1 MSTNNDAIK
10 MEPERNSVQGKRVLL
25 IGSGADIDGRA
36 MGDAIDAN
44 RAGFDL
50 VARVNKGYGTP
61 EDCGSRADLVFVRKR
76 AWFALWFLRLKRWL
90 IQQEQD
96 TPGEMLRIVAFWD
109 GVGCPPSYAADV
121 AKELNLPKASTGLLA
136 AKWLLDRGA
145 DVTVIGYG
153 YKDGDFA
160 TAKTYAVTGAA
171 DNNPHYD
178 WAAENEWLRSHVNLI

>member
-1 MSTNNDAIK
+1 MNEEIETITMHPDSL
-10 MEPERNSVQGKRVLL
+10 QGKRVLL
-25 IGSGADIDGRA
+25 IGGSSDLDCRA
-36 MGDAIDAN
+36 MGEAIDSN

-50 VARVNKGYGTP
+50 IARVNKDYGT
-61 EDCGSRADLVFVRKR
+61 EADCGSLTDIVFVRRR
-76 AWFALWFLRLKRWL
+76 AWFVFWFARLRKYLDRIGKMET
-90 IQQEQD
+90 QQ
-96 TPGEMLRIVAFWD
+96 PRVVAFWD
-109 GVGCPPSYAADV
+109 GVGCPRDYADNV
-121 AKELNLPKASTGLLA
+121 AKALNLPKASTGLLA